1 MNLDK
6 LQQWLQDSNND
17 LAYISNP
24 ITISYFTGYS
34 MEPHE
39 RIFALIVLKDAE
51 PFIFCPALNVEEA
64 KASAWDGD
72 VIGYLDSENPWSI
85 IATNVKKRTHDTHNW
100 AIEKDDLSV
109 AHYQLLR
116 GEFPNASFTNDV
128 SPFIEKIRLYKT
140 PEEIKKLQGAGAE
153 ADFAFKIGFDA
164 IRTGVTERSIAGQ
177 IDYQLKIQK
186 VLCMKVLKPS
196 YKLVKTPLI
205 LTLVQL

>member
-64 KASAWDGD
+64 KLPHGM
-72 VIGYLDSENPWSI
+72 
-85 IATNVKKRTHDTHNW
+85 AT
-100 AIEKDDLSV
+100 
-109 AHYQLLR
+109 LLATLI
-116 GEFPNASFTNDV
+116 P
-128 SPFIEKIRLYKT
+128 KILGT
-140 PEEIKKLQGAGAE
+140 
-153 ADFAFKIGFDA
+153 
-164 IRTGVTERSIAGQ
+164 S
-177 IDYQLKIQK
+177 
-186 VLCMKVLKPS
+186 
-196 YKLVKTPLI
+196 
-205 LTLVQL
+205 

>member
-85 IATNVKKRTHDTHNW
+85 IADNVRKRTQDTH
-100 AIEKDDLSV
+100 
-109 AHYQLLR
+109 
-116 GEFPNASFTNDV
+116 
-128 SPFIEKIRLYKT
+128 
-140 PEEIKKLQGAGAE
+140 
-153 ADFAFKIGFDA
+153 
-164 IRTGVTERSIAGQ
+164 
-177 IDYQLKIQK
+177 
-186 VLCMKVLKPS
+186 
-196 YKLVKTPLI
+196 
-205 LTLVQL
+205 

>member
-64 KASAWDGD
+64 KASARDGD
-72 VIGYLDSENPWSI
+72 VIGYLDSENPWNS

-100 AIEKDDLSV
+100 AIEKDDFSV

-116 GEFPNASFTNDV
+116 G
-128 SPFIEKIRLYKT
+128 
-140 PEEIKKLQGAGAE
+140 
-153 ADFAFKIGFDA
+153 
-164 IRTGVTERSIAGQ
+164 
-177 IDYQLKIQK
+177 
-186 VLCMKVLKPS
+186 
-196 YKLVKTPLI
+196 
-205 LTLVQL
+205 